1 MAEPAGR
8 RTILT
13 GWGRTSPTSA
23 RMLTGSLEAVP
34 ALVAQAGPRGII
46 ARGLGRSYG
55 DAAQNAGGDVV
66 GPLPSRIDL
75 EADAEGGP
83 IVRVSAGTS
92 IHELIRLLVPTGH
105 FVPVTP
111 GTRYVTVGGAIAADV
126 HGKNHHRHGSF
137 GSHVVSLDLL
147 TADGAVRSIGPEL
160 DAELFW
166 ATIGGMGL
174 TGLIL
179 GAVVR
184 VYRVESGL
192 MRVQTE
198 RLDDIDV
205 VMARMRE
212 ADREATHSVAWIDL
226 IFSWSG
232 ATP

>member
-1 MAEPAGR
+1 M
-8 RTILT
+8 
-13 GWGRTSPTSA
+13 
-23 RMLTGSLEAVP
+23 
-34 ALVAQAGPRGII
+34 
-46 ARGLGRSYG
+46 
-55 DAAQNAGGDVV
+55 V

-83 IVRVSAGTS
+83 VVRVSAGTS

-147 TADGAVRSIGPEL
+147 TADGSVRTHRARARCRAV
-160 DAELFW
+160 
-166 ATIGGMGL
+166 
-174 TGLIL
+174 L
-179 GAVVR
+179 GDDRWHGSDRASSSAPSVR

-198 RLDDIDV
+198 RLDDIDA

-212 ADREATHSVAWIDL
+212 ADREATHSVAWIDTVATGRHL
-226 IFSWSG
+226 GRSVLTLGEHATADEVGTRRRNRWQVPGCPRGLG
-232 ATP
+232 ATGGPASSGVPTDHPRLQRALVPQGPPAP